1 MPFDGEGDDVKNALV
16 GSFRT
21 ACAALLAFIVGG
33 GRMLDVDVGVLDLDG
48 VYEDAEVED
57 VAVDGRFGY
66 FALGVGN
73 GCRRELVRCIS
84 VGEVVNRMSVGIET
98 DIDGC
103 SVAAED
109 VEDEDC
115 TSMVTEGFEDGLA
128 ETTISE
134 LPEPE
139 VLLLD
144 SSALVGLDSTPWF
157 RMDERYESPLLEDR
171 LLLLLC
177 KVAISLP
184 SCSDHPG
191 KLRSSSTTSNAA
203 PGFITRV
210 ISLKRS
216 SHCAQKELSA
226 WLVKQVAGEETH
238 LVLGYTPCDALDVHE
253 VKLVIAEWKL
263 FEAVRR
269 GNGTQRPR
277 ANLKLTNSPGPSA
290 PSLRDPCGF
299 SRHVQNS
306 GGEERCQGLQSK

>member
-48 VYEDAEVED
+48 VYEDAEVEGVED

-66 FALGVGN
+66 LDALGVDN

-109 VEDEDC
+109 EEDEDW
-115 TSMVTEGFEDGLA
+115 TSMVTEGFDVGLA

-144 SSALVGLDSTPWF
+144 SSALVGLDSTP
-157 RMDERYESPLLEDR
+157 
-171 LLLLLC
+171 
-177 KVAISLP
+177 
-184 SCSDHPG
+184 
-191 KLRSSSTTSNAA
+191 
-203 PGFITRV
+203 
-210 ISLKRS
+210 
-216 SHCAQKELSA
+216 
-226 WLVKQVAGEETH
+226 
-238 LVLGYTPCDALDVHE
+238 
-253 VKLVIAEWKL
+253 
-263 FEAVRR
+263 
-269 GNGTQRPR
+269 
-277 ANLKLTNSPGPSA
+277 
-290 PSLRDPCGF
+290 
-299 SRHVQNS
+299 
-306 GGEERCQGLQSK
+306 